1 MEPNNGLSGAKI
13 ALLVDFDNVVLG
25 LEDPGFD
32 IELVV
37 NALRERGTIVLGRV
51 YGDWYRHNRHRRRL
65 MEQGL
70 ELVETPAF
78 GPVIKNSAD
87 IRIALDGYEIGLTQ
101 SHIDTFAIVSGDSD
115 FLPLIKKLQSLG
127 RRVLVI
133 CGNRFTSDMLRRNC
147 NEFISYEN
155 LLAQSVGATEDATT
169 LEGAFSLLHR
179 AMAALRERG
188 TEIRGSGVKQMMIQ
202 LNPVF
207 SERTF
212 GCTQFRQFLQK
223 AVFNGVVKLGP
234 RDKVSGEFHVLLP
247 DEDEAPI
254 QQKIERRA
262 ENRARRDDK
271 ISQIAARID
280 SIPVEEVTLQEEES
294 ISVEVELDVTADALE
309 SSSDH
314 EVYTNGYSDSDGGA
328 VFADDAF
335 GYDPELMSQALTES
349 AQEIA
354 QNTIARGEL
363 LSRGLRPSNRRF
375 SGKAGR
381 PALHI
386 EDLELSA
393 DDLDEQVSS
402 TETEETPV
410 EATEAAPEAS
420 VEAEAPTDA
429 ATDNRRV
436 RTRRRRRNAAG
447 QITVVSDEPVAAE
460 ADGDPA
466 SSTEPE
472 AESLT
477 PIANTGD
484 DQSTIEHV
492 ETGMTPTALE
502 PDDETPVGGVLP
514 VEADSEAIS
523 EVQTALAELEQF
535 ASSSSP
541 SGAGTYE
548 ITVSSEAPIVPEAP
562 GGPKENTLEVVPDA
576 SLEASQGV
584 TVEADA
590 PALPEGADE
599 LQTADPMGVPAIQAN
614 AREQEDAQAEVTPEP
629 TKPKRRRPSR
639 AKVKKEAAPAESVS
653 DQSEPVQPEP
663 PSIGAEALTP
673 ESLDQP
679 EPTSLVDAASI
690 QIEALP
696 PLTSEG
702 TGEADA
708 ALATESTESVDTI
721 GSDAPAEA
729 APAKPKRRRPS
740 RAKKTPAAESSE

>member
-179 AMAALRERG
+179 AMEALRERG

-223 AVFNGVVKLGP
+223 AVQNGVVKLGP

-254 QQKIERRA
+254 QQKMDRRA
-262 ENRARRDDK
+262 ENRARRDEK
-271 ISQIAARID
+271 IATIVARVEA
-280 SIPVEEVTLQEEES
+280 IPVPVQEVTVEEEDT
-294 ISVEVELDVTADALE
+294 IGVEVELDAVADAVDLGD
-309 SSSDH
+309 SDYYI
-314 EVYTNGYSDSDGGA
+314 EGDGDFDGGA

-335 GYDPELMSQALTES
+335 GYDPEPMAQAQTDS

-354 QNTIARGEL
+354 QNTIARTEL
-363 LSRGLRPSNRRF
+363 LSRGLRPSSRRF
-375 SGKAGR
+375 SGRGGR
-381 PALHI
+381 PALEIGHIDI
-386 EDLELSA
+386 ED
-393 DDLDEQVSS
+393 
-402 TETEETPV
+402 
-410 EATEAAPEAS
+410 API
-420 VEAEAPTDA
+420 EAEGEDEVPTTEVESEDA
-429 ATDNRRV
+429 VAVLGQETAAVAGRRL
-436 RTRRRRRNAAG
+436 RTRRRRRSASG
-447 QITVVSDEPVAAE
+447 QITVVSDEAASITENDDEGEESTVGPEVAALVPA
-460 ADGDPA
+460 ADTFGD
-466 SSTEPE
+466 TESPV
-472 AESLT
+472 S
-477 PIANTGD
+477 
-484 DQSTIEHV
+484 V
-492 ETGMTPTALE
+492 EPVGTALE
-502 PDDETPVGGVLP
+502 SASEAPVGGVLP
-514 VEADSEAIS
+514 VEASDEAVA
-523 EVQTALAELEQF
+523 EVQKAL
-535 ASSSSP
+535 
-541 SGAGTYE
+541 
-548 ITVSSEAPIVPEAP
+548 
-562 GGPKENTLEVVPDA
+562 DA
-576 SLEASQGV
+576 LEANVPASTEVEAVEVQPEGQDAFAGI
-584 TVEADA
+584 TVEAIA
-590 PALPEGADE
+590 PELPAGSEEVA
-599 LQTADPMGVPAIQAN
+599 TADPAGVPAVQAT
-614 AREQEDAQAEVTPEP
+614 AEAPA
-629 TKPKRRRPSR
+629 KPKRRRPSR
-639 AKVKKEAAPAESVS
+639 SKKATPVEESATPPVVEAMASPGDAISSETPPAVDSVS
-653 DQSEPVQPEP
+653 
-663 PSIGAEALTP
+663 ITTEALP
-673 ESLDQP
+673 VGDS
-679 EPTSLVDAASI
+679 EPTS
-690 QIEALP
+690 
-696 PLTSEG
+696 G
-702 TGEADA
+702 ADA
-708 ALATESTESVDTI
+708 ALATESTESVDALP
-721 GSDAPAEA
+721 GAEA

-740 RAKKTPAAESSE
+740 RAKKTEAAPAESGE

>member
-179 AMAALRERG
+179 AMEALRERG

-223 AVFNGVVKLGP
+223 AVQNGVVKLGP
-234 RDKVSGEFHVLLP
+234 RDKTSGEFHVLLP

-254 QQKIERRA
+254 QQKIDKRA
-262 ENRARRDDK
+262 ENRARRDEK
-271 ISQIAARID
+271 MASIVARVEAIAVPDVA
-280 SIPVEEVTLQEEES
+280 VEEADDIV
-294 ISVEVELDVTADALE
+294 VEVELDAVADDLE
-309 SSSDH
+309 LGESDYAV
-314 EVYTNGYSDSDGGA
+314 EADGDFDGGF

-335 GYDPELMSQALTES
+335 GYDPETMAQAKTDS

-354 QNTIARGEL
+354 QNTIARTEL
-363 LSRGLRPSNRRF
+363 LSRGLRPTSRRF
-375 SGKAGR
+375 SGRGGR
-381 PALHI
+381 PVLEI
-386 EDLELSA
+386 GDLEIEEAPLEA
-393 DDLDEQVSS
+393 
-402 TETEETPV
+402 ETEVEVEDEIPLSETEDSLDAV
-410 EATEAAPEAS
+410 ET
-420 VEAEAPTDA
+420 VVAEAP
-429 ATDNRRV
+429 ATQSRRL
-436 RTRRRRRNAAG
+436 RTRRRRRSASG
-447 QITVVSDEPVAAE
+447 QITVVSDGAPSLNGGETLETTVESEEDDLIAAADTFGDSESLVSVEPV
-460 ADGDPA
+460 G
-466 SSTEPE
+466 
-472 AESLT
+472 
-477 PIANTGD
+477 
-484 DQSTIEHV
+484 
-492 ETGMTPTALE
+492 TALE
-502 PDDETPVGGVLP
+502 SDSEAPVDAVLAIEAP
-514 VEADSEAIS
+514 VEAVA
-523 EVQTALAELEQF
+523 EVQTALDALEA
-535 ASSSSP
+535 ASAS
-541 SGAGTYE
+541 TE
-548 ITVSSEAPIVPEAP
+548 TEAVEATPEA
-562 GGPKENTLEVVPDA
+562 GGLAESE
-576 SLEASQGV
+576 GV
-584 TVEADA
+584 TVEALGPPLSEENA
-590 PALPEGADE
+590 ALP
-599 LQTADPMGVPAIQAN
+599 TADPAGVPAVQATS
-614 AREQEDAQAEVTPEP
+614 AEP

-639 AKVKKEAAPAESVS
+639 AKKTATVEEAATPPIVADMASAEDAVTSEVPPAVESVS
-653 DQSEPVQPEP
+653 
-663 PSIGAEALTP
+663 IT
-673 ESLDQP
+673 
-679 EPTSLVDAASI
+679 T
-690 QIEALP
+690 EALP
-696 PLTSEG
+696 VGNSEPSFD
-702 TGEADA
+702 ADA
-708 ALATESTESVDTI
+708 ALATESTASVDAI
-721 GSDAPAEA
+721 AEA

-740 RAKKTPAAESSE
+740 RAKKTETPPAESGE